1 LGKAILS
8 IVGVDKVGIVA
19 GITEVLARYKANII
33 NIAQTNFEDIFTMIM
48 LVDLKEVKIPFSQ
61 LKEALEEKGKELG
74 VQVTIQK
81 EEVFRYM
88 HRV

>member
-1 LGKAILS
+1 MEKAILS
-8 IVGVDKVGIVA
+8 IIGVDKIGIVA
-19 GITEVLARYKANII
+19 GITEVLARYKANIV

-48 LVDLKEVKIPFSQ
+48 LVDLKEVEKPFSE
-61 LKEALEEKGKELG
+61 LKKALEEKGKELG

>member
-1 LGKAILS
+1 MGKAILS

-48 LVDLKEVKIPFSQ
+48 LVDLKEVKIPFSKF
-61 LKEALEEKGKELG
+61 KEALEEKGEELG